1 MCFPHSPAVVV
12 VRGAGSSAPAASP
25 EEPTQR
31 AAGKSAH
38 AAEHEQHEAWA
49 HSQVSL
55 CVCVC
60 VCGGGG
66 SSPKFV
72 AYDTL
77 TLSQTRQSRSHVDD
91 LRGHQIGKESC
102 EVTSLG
108 WWGPLW
114 ANTFLTRTPFFL
126 R

>member
-1 MCFPHSPAVVV
+1 M
-12 VRGAGSSAPAASP
+12 
-25 EEPTQR
+25 
-31 AAGKSAH
+31 
-38 AAEHEQHEAWA
+38 
-49 HSQVSL
+49 

-60 VCGGGG
+60 EGGGGLLESLLLVGGGGVLGVGGGGRVSLWVCGGVGG
-66 SSPKFV
+66 GGVSSPKFV